1 MIFKKRHTTNLYNIL
16 LSLSRNKIF
25 YAKMKL
31 PDTFE
36 SRIYLM
42 FIHFSIIMKI
52 YKKKGEIFHQEIYD
66 LFFNNIEND
75 LRELG
80 YGDVTV
86 NKKMKDLNKILYDIL
101 LKLEKNE
108 SDQSFEINQSLL
120 STYFKDSNIDKSDK
134 LTNLNEYFVTF
145 YNFCFELPLENM
157 LNRLNNFKI

>member
-1 MIFKKRHTTNLYNIL
+1 MNCWKPTKDNYNIL
-16 LSLSRNKIF
+16 LILSRNKIF
-25 YAKMKL
+25 YTKIKL

-36 SRIYLM
+36 TRIYLM

-52 YKKKGEIFHQEIYD
+52 FKKKDKIFDQNIYD

-101 LKLEKNE
+101 LKLEKTDSKN
-108 SDQSFEINQSLL
+108 SFEINSQLL
-120 STYFKDSNIDKSDK
+120 FKYFTDLSDDKYEN
-134 LTNLNEYFVTF
+134 LAILNEYFVNF

-157 LNRLNNFKI
+157 LNNLNKFKF